1 MTDKNKADQSAS
13 LKKTQVNDTSA
24 EAQRTRLLAQLKQC
38 AVDTISARRD
48 LNILAPAAR
57 VKELRQA
64 GHPIQTQR
72 MTITDEQ
79 GRPHHGIALYYLS
92 SAAAPAQAEA

>member
-13 LKKTQVNDTSA
+13 LKKTQVNHTSA
-24 EAQRTRLLAQLKQC
+24 EAQRTRLLAHLKQC

-72 MTITDEQ
+72 MTLTDEQ
-79 GRPHHGIALYYLS
+79 GRTHHGIALYYLS
-92 SAAAPAQAEA
+92 TSAAPVQAEV

>member
-1 MTDKNKADQSAS
+1 MKKANSPLHAEASQSHI
-13 LKKTQVNDTSA
+13 NDTST

-38 AVDTISARRD
+38 AVDTLSARRD

-64 GHPIQTQR
+64 GHSIQTQR
-72 MTITDEQ
+72 MTLTDEQ
-79 GRPHHGIALYYLS
+79 GRTHHGIALYYLS